1 VSIYVFLGPTLPL
14 SEARQILEANYLPP
28 VSAGDICSLML
39 RAGSPRAIAIIDGLF
54 ERVPAVWH
62 KEILF
67 ALSQGVHV
75 YGSSSMGALR
85 AAELAPF
92 GMRGVGRIFEAYR
105 SGELEDDDEVAV
117 NHAPAEFGYAAT
129 SEAMV
134 NLRYGLEQAERAG
147 RISARTR
154 ELLVSFAKAK
164 FYFDRS
170 WDALFQAAPQLGIE
184 APERGALEDWVRR
197 ERPDLKRADA
207 IALLEQVAETHR
219 SEVEPHSPNF
229 DFEPT
234 KFWLDLVESV
244 KPSTESEA
252 EDGFPMGAV
261 TRHVRLFRPDRSE
274 LLREALVFHLLE
286 REARRAELE
295 VPQTIR
301 SAKAEELAAHRAGLG
316 SHRFARLVELE
327 SLAGVVEQSQT
338 AALDRLLPLA
348 LARAGRLG
356 EVLAEVESKRRFLR
370 DNGLDPPSVA
380 QAGVSLEQL
389 LAWYGRHS
397 GLPASS
403 VQEYATRLG
412 FESGEQLLE
421 ELLAHYLFEK
431 GLT

>member
-1 VSIYVFLGPTLPL
+1 MSIYVFLGPTLPL
-14 SEARQILEANYLPP
+14 SEARQILEATYLPP

-39 RAGSPRAIAIIDGLF
+39 QGSPPRVIAIIDGLF

-75 YGSSSMGALR
+75 YGASSMGALR

-92 GMRGVGRIFEAYR
+92 GMRGVGQIFEAYR

-117 NHAPAEFGYAAT
+117 NHAPAEFAYGAT

-134 NLRYGLEQAERAG
+134 NLRYGLSQAERAG
-147 RISARTR
+147 CISGRTR

-184 APERGALEDWVRR
+184 ARERGALEDWVRR
-197 ERPDLKRADA
+197 ERPDLKRDDA
-207 IALLEQVAETHR
+207 IALLELVAETHR
-219 SEVEPHSPNF
+219 CEVGPHSPNF

-234 KFWLDLVESV
+234 KFWLDLVESA
-244 KPSTESEA
+244 KPPTEREA
-252 EDGFPMGAV
+252 EDGFPTGAV
-261 TRHVRLFRPDRSE
+261 ASHVRLFRPDRSE

-286 REARRAELE
+286 REAGRAELE
-295 VPQTIR
+295 VPETIR
-301 SAKAEELAAHRAGLG
+301 SAKAEELAAQRTLLG
-316 SHRFARLVELE
+316 SHRYTRLVELE
-327 SLAGVVEQSQT
+327 SVAGLVEQSQT

-348 LARAGRLG
+348 LARLGRLG

-370 DNGLDPPSVA
+370 DNGLDRPSLT

-389 LAWYGRHS
+389 LAWYGRRS

-421 ELLAHYLFEK
+421 ELLAHYLSEK
-431 GLT
+431 CLP